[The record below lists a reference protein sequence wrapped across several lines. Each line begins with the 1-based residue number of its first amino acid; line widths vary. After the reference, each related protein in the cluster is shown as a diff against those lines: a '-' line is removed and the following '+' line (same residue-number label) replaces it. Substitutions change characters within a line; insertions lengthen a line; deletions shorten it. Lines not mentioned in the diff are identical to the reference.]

1 MAAFGGLR
9 YTCDSSGGDEGLV
22 PGGRQPNSAVG
33 FEAFVVP
40 ELKDQV
46 MPPKTWDRKS
56 SS

>member
-1 MAAFGGLR
+1 MDEDEWLR
-9 YTCDSSGGDEGLV
+9 EEGERQTYDSSEVD
-22 PGGRQPNSAVG
+22 RPNSAVG

-46 MPPKTWDRKS
+46 IPPKTWDRKS